1 MGISGGTSLREQLK
15 LKLAP
20 SLASRPQRNSFCPT
34 GTLRSLLITMK
45 WGQKGRTSCFC
56 KKRARGQLR
65 LDSVLPQPSC
75 PHERLCE
82 MLWQRLPL
90 DCQQR
95 YVQEDGLGKHRK
107 TLAAYYNHPR
117 HHQNWD
123 LKTVRS
129 TTRFGILVN
138 MLRYH

>member
-1 MGISGGTSLREQLK
+1 MAGIRGGTSLREQLK

-20 SLASRPQRNSFCPT
+20 SLLSRPQRNSFLPHWKSALT
-34 GTLRSLLITMK
+34 VNHHEFRSGAKKAPLLA
-45 WGQKGRTSCFC
+45 SA
-56 KKRARGQLR
+56 KRARGQLR

-123 LKTVRS
+123 LKTVQIGRAH
-129 TTRFGILVN
+129 V
-138 MLRYH
+138 